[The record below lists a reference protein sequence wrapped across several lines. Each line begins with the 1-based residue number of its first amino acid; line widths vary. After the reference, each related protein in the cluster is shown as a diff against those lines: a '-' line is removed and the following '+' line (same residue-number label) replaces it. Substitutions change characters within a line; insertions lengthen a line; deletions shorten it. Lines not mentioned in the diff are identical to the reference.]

1 MKALLIIICL
11 FLFAI
16 DAYSCGM
23 KAGDNISSYTIQKL
37 ESCIDYLDEV
47 LIKVD
52 LAIKKGDDLESHLEN
67 KELFEEIRNE
77 LEKQIARIEYKKKE
91 GKCAKESA
99 SAKSEFSAKLIFKTC
114 MGR

>member
-1 MKALLIIICL
+1 MKALLITICL

-16 DAYSCGM
+16 DAYSCETIDGM
-23 KAGDNISSYTIQKL
+23 SSKTIQEL

-52 LAIKKGDDLESHLEN
+52 LAIKKGDDLEIHLEN
-67 KELFEEIRNE
+67 KEFFEEIRNKF
-77 LEKQIARIEYKKKE
+77 EKQIARNEYKKKE

-99 SAKSEFSAKLIFKTC
+99 SAKSEFSAKLIFKNC